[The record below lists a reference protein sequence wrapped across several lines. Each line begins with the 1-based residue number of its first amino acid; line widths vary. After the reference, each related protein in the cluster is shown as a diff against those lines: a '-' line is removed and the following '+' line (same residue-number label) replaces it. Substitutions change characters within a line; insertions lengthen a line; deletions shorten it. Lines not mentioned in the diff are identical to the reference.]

1 MLAELAYKTQYDTQ
15 AHHQDDVFLLVR
27 ESSPSFHASLAYC
40 RTKKIVPASNLGV
53 SDRVAILSPNCM
65 GALTIRGDRMATLSF
80 KLNHWVSKGLKRL

>member
-1 MLAELAYKTQYDTQ
+1 MTLVYIVNQPMLAELAYKTQCDTQ

-27 ESSPSFHASLAYC
+27 GFIDSFHASLACC

-65 GALTIRGDRMATLSF
+65 GGPYDQGRSDG
-80 KLNHWVSKGLKRL
+80 